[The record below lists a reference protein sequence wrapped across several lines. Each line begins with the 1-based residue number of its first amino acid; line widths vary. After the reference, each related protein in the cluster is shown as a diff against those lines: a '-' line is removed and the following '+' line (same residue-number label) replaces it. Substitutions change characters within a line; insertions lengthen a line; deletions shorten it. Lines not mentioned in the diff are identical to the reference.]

1 MTWNGYYENNES
13 GFGHYK
19 MKKTLNKLE
28 LGYELTPTV
37 TTVVLQQ
44 NFRLAFYITATYTVR
59 AKLRQPC
66 LYSRASATIKG
77 HRINPYPAH
86 ITTTRTN
93 MNDRRENRLK

>member
-1 MTWNGYYENNES
+1 MTWNGYYEDNES

-19 MKKTLNKLE
+19 MKMTLNKLE

-59 AKLRQPC
+59 AKLCQPC
-66 LYSRASATIKG
+66 LYFCASATIKG
-77 HRINPYPAH
+77 HRINP
-86 ITTTRTN
+86 
-93 MNDRRENRLK
+93 